1 MNDVHS
7 PIATRAR
14 AARLHEGAIGPWGLA
29 ALAIGITSPAMGLY
43 ALWGPMQVATGPI
56 TPLVFIAAMILVLP
70 TALSYAALNSRAPSA
85 GAASNWLWRSLSPV
99 VGYQA
104 GLAMSAY
111 FIMAAISQPLLFAL
125 FFRDLIAYLAIPI
138 PATFVP
144 VIGVCV
150 GTIPVAAVT
159 LKGAGLSVKTTVG
172 LMLIE
177 SLVVVGLSATIFMHK
192 VPEPG
197 AAYLAAFD
205 PRAATHG
212 MSGFWAAMILGA
224 MAFAG
229 FDVVSTAAEETRAPR
244 EFIPKTILLTV
255 IGIAVF
261 WAVNAWAFTLA
272 IPHSVVTQYTLQGL
286 TPVTPVARAYWG
298 GGSIIV
304 IATALTGITAVYI
317 SCIQGSSRL
326 IFALARHGLLPAA
339 LGELSGTKRV
349 PRNAVLAILGLVLA
363 LDVVTLLILRNCL
376 EGFTWWANALVFFA
390 VITFFGVNVANI
402 SHFLR
407 IEPDRFHVLRNLLL
421 PLAGAAM
428 NLYLLYAAFFGSLWS
443 APLRTGRSVVIACV
457 ALFIVQ
463 MGSVAYVRWNRAE
476 LLSQDAPLGADASPA
491 AAEGA

>member
-1 MNDVHS
+1 MNDIQS
-7 PIATRAR
+7 PATGAA

-125 FFRDLIAYLAIPI
+125 FFRDLIAYLAVPL

-159 LKGAGLSVKTTVG
+159 LKGAELSVKTTVG

-192 VPEPG
+192 PPEPG
-197 AAYLAAFD
+197 ATYLAAFD
-205 PRAATHG
+205 PHAATHG

-229 FDVVSTAAEETRAPR
+229 FDVVSTAAEETKAPR
-244 EFIPKTILLTV
+244 EFIPRTILLTV
-255 IGIAVF
+255 TGIAIF

-272 IPHSVVTQYTLQGL
+272 IPHAVVKEYTLQGL

-317 SCIQGSSRL
+317 SCVQGSSRL
-326 IFALARHGLLPAA
+326 VFALARHGLLPAA
-339 LGELSGTKRV
+339 LGELSGAKRV

-363 LDVVTLLILRNCL
+363 LDVITLLVLRNCL

-402 SHFLR
+402 AHFLR
-407 IEPDRFHVLRNLLL
+407 IEPHRFHLLRNLLL

-443 APLRTGRSVVIACV
+443 APLRTGRSVVIACMT
-457 ALFIVQ
+457 LFIVQ
-463 MGSVAYVRWNRAE
+463 LASVAYVRWNRAE
-476 LLSQDAPLGADASPA
+476 LLSQGAPLGADAGA
-491 AAEGA
+491 GAAEGA

>member
-1 MNDVHS
+1 MSEVE
-7 PIATRAR
+7 RAGS
-14 AARLHEGAIGPWGLA
+14 ARLHGGAIGPWGLA

-85 GAASNWLWRSLSPV
+85 GAASNWLWTSLSPV

-125 FFRDLIAYLAIPI
+125 FFRDLIGYLGIPI
-138 PATFVP
+138 PAILVP

-150 GTIPVAAVT
+150 AMIPVAAVT
-159 LKGAGLSVKTTVG
+159 LRGAELSVKTTVG
-172 LMLIE
+172 LMIIE
-177 SLVVVGLSATIFMHK
+177 SLVVVGLSATILVNK
-192 VPEPG
+192 ALNGPG
-197 AAYLAAFD
+197 TIFLAPLD
-205 PRAATHG
+205 PHTATHG

-255 IGIAVF
+255 IGIAIF
-261 WAVNAWAFTLA
+261 WAVNAWAFTLS
-272 IPHSVVTQYTLQGL
+272 IPHAVVKEYTLQGL

-298 GGSIIV
+298 GGSIVV
-304 IATALTGITAVYI
+304 IGTALTGITAVYI
-317 SCIQGSSRL
+317 SCVQGSSRL

-339 LGELSGTKRV
+339 LGELSGNKRI

-363 LDVVTLLILRNCL
+363 LDMTTLLVLRNCL

-407 IEPDRFHVLRNLLL
+407 LEPDRFHVLRNLLL

-428 NLYLLYAAFFGSLWS
+428 NIYLLYAAFFVSLWS
-443 APLRTGRSVVIACV
+443 GPLRTGKSVVIACV
-457 ALFIVQ
+457 ALLVIQ
-463 MGSVAYVRWNRAE
+463 IGTVAYVRWNRAE
-476 LLSQDAPLGADASPA
+476 LLSQGAPLGADVGSG